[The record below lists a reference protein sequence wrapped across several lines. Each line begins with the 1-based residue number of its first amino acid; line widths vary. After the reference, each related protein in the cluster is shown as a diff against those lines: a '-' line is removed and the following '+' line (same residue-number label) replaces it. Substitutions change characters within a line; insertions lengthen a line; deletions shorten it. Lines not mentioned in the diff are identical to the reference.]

1 MIAPVLEIFWSF
13 MVALMVSET
22 DINEN
27 LRTVRASIA
36 DASAVVG
43 RRPDTVTL
51 VAVSK
56 AHPVA
61 TIRPALESGHRVFG
75 ENRVQEAEEK
85 WPGLKADYP
94 DATLHLIGP

>member
-1 MIAPVLEIFWSF
+1 MAGADFFVNPGFFDRIRSGL
-13 MVALMVSET
+13 T
-22 DINEN
+22 
-27 LRTVRASIA
+27 RTRTAVVDRIA
-36 DASAVVG
+36 DVVVG
-43 RRPDTVTL
+43 RRLDTVTL

-61 TIRPALESGHRVFG
+61 TIRRALESGHRVFG